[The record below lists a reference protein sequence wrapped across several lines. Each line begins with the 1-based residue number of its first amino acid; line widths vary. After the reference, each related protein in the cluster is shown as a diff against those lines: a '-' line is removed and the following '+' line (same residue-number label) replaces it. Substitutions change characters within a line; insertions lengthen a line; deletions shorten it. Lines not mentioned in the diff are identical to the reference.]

1 MATYL
6 VGDIHGCDKALH
18 ALLAEADFSPAR
30 DTLYSVGDLVA
41 RGPDSLAVLRYFY
54 QLGESAK
61 LVLGNHDLHLLAVA
75 NGIKPIKAKDKTQP
89 IFDAPDADRLLN
101 WLAQQPLIRDV
112 PAPDGGFLLTHAG
125 ISPQWDKSTAVACAR
140 EVEAILRSEDQ
151 VWLLENMYHDSPDQW
166 DATLTGIARYRYI
179 INSFTRM
186 RFCSPDGRLDMQCK
200 LPPDQALGSGLVPWF
215 EVPNRQPLEQ
225 AVVFGHWAALN
236 GTIQPKLYGLD
247 TGCVWGGKLTL
258 LRWEDKACFTVPAE

>member
-75 NGIKPIKAKDKTQP
+75 NGIKPVKAKDKTQP

-101 WLAQQPLIRDV
+101 WQAQQPLIRDV

-140 EVEAILRSEDQ
+140 EVETILRSEDQ

-215 EVPNRQPLEQ
+215 EVPNRQRLEQ

-258 LRWEDKACFTVPAE
+258 LRWEDKACFTVLAE